1 MGAEQARGGTAPLGA
16 PLGALGVSILGC
28 GEIGSTL
35 ARAVRAGKAGKAEL
49 RLLFDRDPERSRRLA
64 RELGGVRVAGSVRE
78 ILSDAGTRVVVE
90 AASQAAVA
98 EYGEEILRSGK
109 DLMVM
114 SVGAL
119 ADEELLRR
127 LLEAARR
134 GGSRI
139 HVPSGSVLGVD
150 GVKAAQLAGI
160 REAQLITRKPPAA
173 LSYSPYL
180 KGMDLSGLKEP
191 RVVFEGTAREA
202 VRAFPESVNI
212 AATLGL
218 AGIGL
223 DRLRVRII
231 ADPSL
236 DRNVHE
242 LRVVGEAGEMVTVA
256 RNVPSPGNPRTSYL
270 AALSAIMRLR
280 DLVETLLVGT

>member
-1 MGAEQARGGTAPLGA
+1 LALSPSRF
-16 PLGALGVSILGC
+16 LGVSLLGC
-28 GEIGSTL
+28 GEIGGIL
-35 ARAVRAGKAGKAEL
+35 ARAVREGRAGRVQL
-49 RLLFDRDPERSRRLA
+49 RYLFDRDPARSRRLA
-64 RELGGVRVAGSVRE
+64 EELGGVRVAGSFSE
-78 ILSDAGTRVVVE
+78 ILSDPETRVVVE
-90 AASQAAVA
+90 AASQGAVE
-98 EYGEEILRSGK
+98 EYGEEVLRSGK

-127 LLEAARR
+127 LTEAARK
-134 GGSRI
+134 GGSRV

-150 GVKAAQLAGI
+150 GVKAAQLVGI
-160 REAQLITRKPPAA
+160 REAQLTTRKPPAA
-173 LSYSPYL
+173 LAYSPYL
-180 KGMDLSGLKEP
+180 KERGLDLSHLKEP
-191 RVVFEGTAREA
+191 AVVFEGTAREA
-202 VRAFPESVNI
+202 VRAFPQSVNI
-212 AATLGL
+212 AATLAL
-218 AGIGL
+218 AGVGF
-223 DRLRVRII
+223 DRLKVRII

-256 RNVPSPGNPRTSYL
+256 KNVPSPGNPRTSYL

>member
-1 MGAEQARGGTAPLGA
+1 LSPSPTSP
-16 PLGALGVSILGC
+16 LGVSLLGC
-28 GEIGSTL
+28 GEIGRIL
-35 ARAVRAGKAGKAEL
+35 ARAVREGRAGRVQL
-49 RLLFDRDPERSRRLA
+49 RYLFDRDPSRSRRLA
-64 RELGGVRVAGSVRE
+64 EELGGGVRVAGSFSE
-78 ILSDAGTRVVVE
+78 ILSDPETRVVVE

-98 EYGEEILRSGK
+98 EYGEEVLRSGK

-119 ADEELLRR
+119 ADEDLLRR
-127 LLEAARR
+127 LREAAAR

-139 HVPSGSVLGVD
+139 HIPSGSVLGVD
-150 GVKAAQLAGI
+150 GVKAAGLVGI
-160 REAQLITRKPPAA
+160 REAQLTTRKPPAA
-173 LSYSPYL
+173 LAYSPYL
-180 KGMDLSGLKEP
+180 KERGVDLSHLKEP
-191 RVVFEGTAREA
+191 KVVFEGTAREA

-212 AATLGL
+212 AATLAL
-218 AGIGL
+218 AGVGF
-223 DRLRVRII
+223 DGLRVRII
-231 ADPSL
+231 ADPTL

-242 LRVVGEAGEMVTVA
+242 LRVRGEAGEMVTVA

>member
-1 MGAEQARGGTAPLGA
+1 LAP
-16 PLGALGVSILGC
+16 PPSPLGVSLLGC
-28 GEIGSTL
+28 GEIGRIL
-35 ARAVRAGKAGKAEL
+35 ARAVREGRAGRVQL
-49 RLLFDRDPERSRRLA
+49 RYLFDRDPARSRRLA
-64 RELGGVRVAGSVRE
+64 EELGGGVRVAGTFSE
-78 ILSDAGTRVVVE
+78 ILSDPETRVVVE
-90 AASQAAVA
+90 AASQGAVA
-98 EYGEEILRSGK
+98 EYGEEVLRAGK

-127 LLEAARR
+127 LREAAVRS
-134 GGSRI
+134 GSRI

-160 REAQLITRKPPAA
+160 REAQLTTRKPPAA
-173 LSYSPYL
+173 LAYSPYL
-180 KGMDLSGLKEP
+180 RERGVDLSHLRKP
-191 RVVFEGTAREA
+191 TVVFEGTCREA

-218 AGIGL
+218 AGIGFEG
-223 DRLRVRII
+223 LRVKII
-231 ADPSL
+231 ADPTL

>member
-1 MGAEQARGGTAPLGA
+1 MVSSKY
-16 PLGALGVSILGC
+16 LGVSLIGC
-28 GEIGSTL
+28 GEIGSIL
-35 ARAVRAGKAGKAEL
+35 ARAIKEGRAGRVEL
-49 RLLFDRDPERSRRLA
+49 RFLFDRDGEKSRKLA
-64 RELGGVRVAGSVRE
+64 SELGFRVAGDLQE
-78 ILSDAGTRVVVE
+78 ILSDPGTNVVVE

-98 EYGEEILRSGK
+98 EYGERILEAGK

-119 ADEELLRR
+119 ADEGLLKR
-127 LLEAARR
+127 LLEAARK

-139 HVPSGSVLGVD
+139 HLPSGSILGVD

-160 REAQLITRKPPAA
+160 KEAQLITRKPPVA

-180 KGMDLSGLKEP
+180 RERGMDLSRVREP
-191 RVVFEGTAREA
+191 TVVFEGTAREA
-202 VRAFPESVNI
+202 VKAFPESVNI
-212 AATLGL
+212 AATLAL
-218 AGIGL
+218 AGIGFDEL
-223 DRLRVRII
+223 KVKII

-256 RNVPSPGNPRTSYL
+256 RNIPSPGNPRTSYL

-280 DLVETLLVGT
+280 DLVEILLVGT

>member
-1 MGAEQARGGTAPLGA
+1 MTSSPSRR
-16 PLGALGVSILGC
+16 LGVSLIGC
-28 GEIGSTL
+28 GEIGGIL
-35 ARAVRAGKAGKAEL
+35 AKAVQAGRAGSAEL
-49 RLLFDRDPERSRRLA
+49 RFLFDRDQERSRRLA
-64 RELGGVRVAGSVRE
+64 RELGGIRVAESVRE
-78 ILSDAGTRVVVE
+78 ILSDSGTRVVVE
-90 AASQAAVA
+90 AASQAAVV
-98 EYGEEILRSGK
+98 EYGEEVLRSGK

-119 ADEELLRR
+119 ADEELLQR

-139 HVPSGSVLGVD
+139 HVPSGSIPGVD
-150 GVKAAQLAGI
+150 GVKAAHLVGI
-160 REAQLITRKPPAA
+160 KEAQLTTRKPPVA

-180 KGMDLSGLKEP
+180 KKKGVDLSGLREP
-191 RVVFEGTAREA
+191 LVVFEGTAREA

-242 LRVVGEAGEMVTVA
+242 LKVVGEAGEIMTVA

>member
-1 MGAEQARGGTAPLGA
+1 MASSPSKR
-16 PLGALGVSILGC
+16 LGVSLLGC
-28 GEIGSTL
+28 GEIGSIL
-35 ARAVRAGKAGKAEL
+35 ARAVKAGKAGSAEL
-49 RLLFDRDPERSRRLA
+49 RFLFDRDPERSRRLA
-64 RELGGVRVAGSVRE
+64 QELGGIRVAGSVRE
-78 ILSDAGTRVVVE
+78 LLSDAETRVVVE
-90 AASQAAVA
+90 AASQSALA

-119 ADEELLRR
+119 ADEELLHR
-127 LLEAARR
+127 LLEAARK

-139 HVPSGSVLGVD
+139 HVPSGSIPGVD
-150 GVKAAQLAGI
+150 GVKAAHLVGI
-160 REAQLITRKPPAA
+160 REAQLTTRKPPAA

-180 KGMDLSGLKEP
+180 KEKGVDLSGLRGP
-191 RVVFEGTAREA
+191 LVVFEGTAREA

-242 LRVVGEAGEMVTVA
+242 LRLVGEAGEMVVVA
-256 RNVPSPGNPRTSYL
+256 RNVPSPGNPKTSYL

-280 DLVETLLVGT
+280 DLVEILLVGT